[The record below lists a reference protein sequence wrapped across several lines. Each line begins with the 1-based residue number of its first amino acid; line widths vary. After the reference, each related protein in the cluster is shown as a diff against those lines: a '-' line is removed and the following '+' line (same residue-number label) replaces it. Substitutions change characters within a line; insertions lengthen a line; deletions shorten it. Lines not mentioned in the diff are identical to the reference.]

1 MKILIIEDDVA
12 LAQGIAMVLKEEG
25 YQICLASSLKE
36 GKTCLAK
43 DNIGLLILDINLPDG
58 NGLEFLRV
66 HRKELSMPVL
76 MLTAKDTEEDEIG
89 GFEAGA
95 DEYITK
101 PFRIGILRARV
112 QSLIRRTKN
121 PKVFEFGS
129 FYLDFEKR
137 IYKHE
142 GKEISLSKVEQELLY
157 LFLLHPGQTLTRNQI
172 ISKIWDS
179 SDSVDEN
186 TLTVTVGRLRNK
198 LEGNYIRTVYGLGYR
213 WQESTEEQKENQ
225 KKNLKES
232 QEELQKENQKK
243 NSKECKEDAQ
253 KKNSKKCKEDAQKE
267 TQENTKENREGH
279 P

>member
-36 GKTCLAK
+36 GKTCLAE

-112 QSLIRRTKN
+112 QSLVRRTQN

-137 IYKHE
+137 IYKHG
-142 GKEISLSKVEQELLY
+142 GKELSLSKVEQELLY

-198 LEGNYIRTVYGLGYR
+198 LGGNYIRTVYGLGYR
-213 WQESTEEQKENQ
+213 WQESPEEP
-225 KKNLKES
+225 
-232 QEELQKENQKK
+232 QKENQKK

-253 KKNSKKCKEDAQKE
+253 KEN
-267 TQENTKENREGH
+267 QEITKENREGH
-279 P
+279 L